1 MQLFTHRRISI
12 PTSLRHETII
22 NQCKTGNPAHTAWR
36 VSFGRHAVHKKNPET
51 DANACAA
58 WRQSLRRQAVS
69 GKIQKMQTEQ
79 GLTDFSCQT

>member
-12 PTSLRHETII
+12 PTSSRHETIK
-22 NQCKTGNPAHTAWR
+22 NQCKTGNTVYTAWR
-36 VSFGRHAVHKKNPET
+36 VSFGCPTVHIKNPET

-58 WRQSLRRQAVS
+58 WRQSLRCQAVS